1 MRIKKLKLSVILL
14 LGIGLTGLHAQTNFP
29 ELVSSS
35 GNHFENSGFQLDWS
49 IGEIAIETYAQ
60 GSFTLTQGLHQNTYT
75 VTAIEDSP
83 LFDVNIT
90 AYPNPA
96 SAFITIENSEDL
108 QKELS
113 IEFSDIQGKV
123 YLKEEFSDA
132 KKQINLD
139 AFSSGVYFLNIKSQ
153 GITIKTFKIIKD

>member
-1 MRIKKLKLSVILL
+1 MRIKKLELSVILL

-35 GNHFENSGFQLDWS
+35 GNHFENSSFQMDWS

-75 VTAIEDSP
+75 VTAINDLP

-96 SAFITIENSEDL
+96 SDFITIENSEDL
-108 QKELS
+108 QKELA
-113 IEFSDIQGKV
+113 IEISDIKGKV

-139 AFSSGVYFLNIKSQ
+139 AFFGNLFFEY
-153 GITIKTFKIIKD
+153 KIA